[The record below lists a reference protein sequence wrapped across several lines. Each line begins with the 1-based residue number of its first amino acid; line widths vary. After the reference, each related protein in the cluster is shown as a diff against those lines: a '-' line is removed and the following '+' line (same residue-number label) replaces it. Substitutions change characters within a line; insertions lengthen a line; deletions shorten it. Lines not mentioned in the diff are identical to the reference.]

1 MYQLLSDLS
10 QALSDPFLSM
20 VDESKEIP
28 MLGAFILGLVGA
40 LAPCQLTGNMG
51 AITFYGN
58 RTIQTNKQWVEVFF
72 FIFGKIFVF
81 SALGFFVWLLG
92 QELQMLLPEY
102 FSIFRKLMGPL
113 FIVMGLVLIG
123 VFQLKWV
130 SRVSEKLPEFK
141 GSGKTGSFLM
151 GAIFS
156 ISFCPTMFSL
166 FFFGLMPLVLN
177 SSYGAVLPPIFAIGT
192 SVPLIVFLMI
202 IYVLGVDGALMRRS
216 KKIGQ
221 FIQKIAGL
229 ILLLIGIMDTIT
241 YWV

>member
-10 QALSDPFLSM
+10 QALSGPFLSM

-28 MLGAFILGLVGA
+28 MLGAFILGLIGA

-58 RTIQTNKQWVEVFF
+58 RTIQTNKQWIEVFF
-72 FIFGKIFVF
+72 FVIGKISVF

-102 FSIFRKLMGPL
+102 FSVFRKIMGPL

-123 VFQLKWV
+123 VFQLRWV
-130 SRVSEKLPEFK
+130 SRMSEKLPEFK
-141 GSGKTGSFLM
+141 GSGKMGSFLM

-192 SVPLIVFLMI
+192 SVPLIIFLMI

-221 FIQKIAGL
+221 FIQKSAGL
-229 ILLLIGIMDTIT
+229 ILLMIGIMDTIT

>member
-1 MYQLLSDLS
+1 MYQLLNDLS
-10 QALSDPFLSM
+10 QALSGPFLSM

-28 MLGAFILGLVGA
+28 LLGAFILGLVGA

-58 RTIQTNKQWVEVFF
+58 KSIQTNNHWVEAFF
-72 FIFGKIFVF
+72 FIIGKITVF

-92 QELQMLLPEY
+92 QELQMMLPEY

-113 FIVMGLVLIG
+113 FIIMGLVLIG
-123 VFQLKWV
+123 VIQLKWV
-130 SRVSEKLPEFK
+130 SRVSGKLPAFK
-141 GSGKTGSFLM
+141 GNGKMGSFLM

-177 SSYGAVLPPIFAIGT
+177 STYGAVLPPIFAIGT

-202 IYVLGVDGALMRRS
+202 IYVLGMDGSLMRKSR
-216 KKIGQ
+216 KIGQ
-221 FIQKIAGL
+221 FIQRIAGL

-241 YWV
+241 YWA

>member
-10 QALSDPFLSM
+10 QALSGPFLSM

-28 MLGAFILGLVGA
+28 MLGAFILGLLGA

-58 RTIQTNKQWVEVFF
+58 RTIQTNKQWIEVFF
-72 FIFGKIFVF
+72 FVIGKISVF

-102 FSIFRKLMGPL
+102 FSVFRKIMGPL

-123 VFQLKWV
+123 VFQLRWL

-141 GSGKTGSFLM
+141 GSGKMGSFLM

-192 SVPLIVFLMI
+192 SIPLIIFLMI

-221 FIQKIAGL
+221 FIQKSAGL
-229 ILLLIGIMDTIT
+229 FLLMIGIMDTIT

>member
-10 QALSDPFLSM
+10 QALSGPFLSM

-58 RTIQTNKQWVEVFF
+58 RTIQTNKQWIDVFF
-72 FIFGKIFVF
+72 FIIGKISVF

-102 FSIFRKLMGPL
+102 FSIFRKIMGPL

-141 GSGKTGSFLM
+141 GSGKMGSFLM

-177 SSYGAVLPPIFAIGT
+177 SSYGSVLPPIFAIGT
-192 SVPLIVFLMI
+192 SVPLIVFLMV
-202 IYVLGVDGALMRRS
+202 IYVLGVDGTLVRSS